1 MRLISAIRIKN
12 SDHGARGIENALLT
26 QSYSFSA
33 ARRVGRATDPPPPIF
48 SGKLQPSL
56 PTYILFFIADHI
68 IKQPLKKTCFSE
80 NTSYSAMLNIPE
92 PVPLTEPI
100 PSNSSNSRTAQSQV
114 ITSARRYSTKV
125 KPPPAMSM
133 HLHLLVLATLLSFL
147 PIHESFIVSLGGTD
161 NLAKYRN
168 LTGQSFQVIVTGNNQ
183 NWFSVWGTDIYT
195 DSSSVAAAAVHAG
208 VLLNG
213 QTGTLTVTLLS
224 AQTSYL
230 ATTRNAVNSQSSGS
244 SAGSFCFGSLS
255 SPTNLMSYRGQ
266 VGRMFPFLLQG
277 VKSNAT
283 VYGTDIYGDQSNLAA
298 AAVHSGVLS
307 VGQTRI
313 IIVTILAGQNSYAG
327 SSRNNVTSLP
337 LGVWNGSFS
346 FFQLTSPSTLDPY
359 QALVGRSFP
368 VLLSGTAESW
378 VGGSDIYSTN
388 SDVSTASVHAGVRAK
403 GQTAIVIVTILAGQS
418 SYLSTSRN
426 QVQSWSFGSWA
437 TSFCFGSLSS
447 PTNLMS
453 YRSQVGRMFAF
464 LLQGVNSNAAV
475 YGTDIYGDQSN
486 VAAAAVHS
494 GVLSVGQT
502 QIIIVTI
509 LAGQNWYVGSSR
521 NNITSLP
528 LGVWNGSFSF
538 FQLIS
543 PSTLD
548 PYQALVGRSFPVLL
562 SGGFTS
568 WVGGSDIYSTNS
580 DLPSASVHAGV
591 RAKGQS
597 AIVIVTILAGQSSY
611 LSTTLNGVESSSFDS
626 WAASFCFGTLSS
638 PTNLMSYRNQTGR
651 MFAFLLQ
658 GVNSNATVY
667 GTDIYGDQSNLAA
680 AAVHSGV
687 LSVGQTR
694 IIIVTILAGQNSYI
708 GSTRNNITSLPLGVW
723 NGSFSFFQLAS
734 PSTLDPYQALVGR
747 SFPVLLSGGYIGFVG
762 GSDIYSTNSD
772 LPSASVHAGVRA
784 KGQTA
789 IVIVTILA
797 GQSSYLSTTLN
808 GVESSSFGS
817 WAASF
822 CFGTLSSPTNLT
834 SYRNQ
839 IGRMFAFLLQGV
851 KSNATVYGT
860 DIYGDQ
866 SNLAAAAVHSGVL
879 SVGQTRIIIV

>member
-1 MRLISAIRIKN
+1 LASPSTLDPYQALVGRSFPVLLSGGYIGFVGGSDIYSTN
-12 SDHGARGIENALLT
+12 SDLP
-26 QSYSFSA
+26 SA
-33 ARRVGRATDPPPPIF
+33 
-48 SGKLQPSL
+48 S
-56 PTYILFFIADHI
+56 
-68 IKQPLKKTCFSE
+68 
-80 NTSYSAMLNIPE
+80 
-92 PVPLTEPI
+92 
-100 PSNSSNSRTAQSQV
+100 
-114 ITSARRYSTKV
+114 
-125 KPPPAMSM
+125 
-133 HLHLLVLATLLSFL
+133 
-147 PIHESFIVSLGGTD
+147 
-161 NLAKYRN
+161 
-168 LTGQSFQVIVTGNNQ
+168 
-183 NWFSVWGTDIYT
+183 
-195 DSSSVAAAAVHAG
+195 VHAG
-208 VLLNG
+208 VRAKGQTAIVIVTILAGQSSYLSTTLNG
-213 QTGTLTVTLLS
+213 VE
-224 AQTSYL
+224 
-230 ATTRNAVNSQSSGS
+230 SSSFGS
-244 SAGSFCFGSLS
+244 WAASFCFGTLS
-255 SPTNLMSYRGQ
+255 SPTNLTSYRNQ
-266 VGRMFPFLLQG
+266 IGRMFAFLLQG

-879 SVGQTRIIIV
+879 SVGQTRIIIVTILAGQKSYVGSSRNNIASLPLGGWNGSFSLFQLTSPKNLVDYRCQAGRVIPFLVTGGVWSLVWGTGIYTDNSELSAAAVHNGVVINGKTNIVIVNILPGKSYYNSSTQNGITSYSNGNWAGSYSFATTAYVSGCGLQ